1 MPFFVMESAPEPMTP
16 EMAILPVPPRARLKA
31 PLTPPA
37 IVRVL
42 AELLVQPWAA
52 FRIKLTLEL
61 VFPMVTAPAP
71 EFTSMPLAKRFNVF
85 VVVELDLR
93 VVVPVLLNTNP
104 RADAV
109 PLKVMV
115 SAPLS
120 VFVLKTTKLVL
131 EGAVPSDQLLVVL
144 QTPPPGVVFKVVVNP
159 THTFIVPVIAVGVV
173 LIN

>member
-1 MPFFVMESAPEPMTP
+1 
-16 EMAILPVPPRARLKA
+16 
-31 PLTPPA
+31 
-37 IVRVL
+37 
-42 AELLVQPWAA
+42 
-52 FRIKLTLEL
+52 
-61 VFPMVTAPAP
+61 MVTAPAP

-144 QTPPPGVVFKVVVNP
+144 QTPPPEVFQ
-159 THTFIVPVIAVGVV
+159 
-173 LIN
+173 